1 MLERIPATMVAGTL
15 PGLKA
20 GKDEVAAVA
29 AESSSSTT
37 VEVDEE
43 GDGVDR
49 ETSRRASLA

>member
-1 MLERIPATMVAGTL
+1 MVAGTL